1 MDQRTLKEL
10 WNKNNNDQVK
20 NIDTELLKTKK

>member
-10 WNKNNNDQVK
+10 WNKNYKDQVK
-20 NIDTELLKTKK
+20 HIDTELLKTK